1 MTNSRGP
8 GTLLWRSSSETHV
21 VLVRTATEEIY
32 HFMRAKK
39 KPAIPTLS
47 IEVRLPAQSV
57 STASG
62 EWPGHWAGNILTGSA
77 NRDIKTTTGGLISGT
92 HLDTSMLTEL
102 SVARVLHKRKVSGT
116 GDGNR

>member
-1 MTNSRGP
+1 M
-8 GTLLWRSSSETHV
+8 
-21 VLVRTATEEIY
+21 
-32 HFMRAKK
+32 
-39 KPAIPTLS
+39 S

-116 GDGNR
+116 GDSNR